1 VKRNLEKLET
11 VLIVVALVSLW
22 PLLIRYQDR
31 APWYRGWL
39 IVVLAMMVWV
49 AVRRLGRTR
58 AAAEEAKRKRDE
70 MERTHRPPPFL
81 GGP

>member
-1 VKRNLEKLET
+1 MVKKTLEKLES
-11 VLIVVALVSLW
+11 VLILAALVSLW
-22 PLLIRYQDR
+22 PLLTDYR

-39 IVVLAMMVWV
+39 IVVLALMVWV

-70 MERTHRPPPFL
+70 MEKMRRPPFL
-81 GGP
+81 SG